1 MTLRYLVFYFRSTT
15 SHESGI
21 AWLEKELHSLQR
33 EKQKLEREKEKYL
46 DREQRLEK
54 IRTAM
59 RNQQQK
65 EITVKTSN
73 GEEFKFGGISENFTR
88 KLFEWEERRN
98 IAPESSTIGETHSM
112 ARANL
117 NKSEK
122 VLPQHQSTYPR
133 GPESASIEISL
144 SDPNLLSKCTSKC

>member
-1 MTLRYLVFYFRSTT
+1 MGLKNFSLISFFRPTT

-98 IAPESSTIGETHSM
+98 IAPESSTIGKTPARTSQTLVWTHTCACMNIHTHAPTFLCAIEHKILQSHVC
-112 ARANL
+112 ARIL
-117 NKSEK
+117 K
-122 VLPQHQSTYPR
+122 V
-133 GPESASIEISL
+133 
-144 SDPNLLSKCTSKC
+144 

>member
-1 MTLRYLVFYFRSTT
+1 MLELRYLVFYFRSTT

-98 IAPESSTIGETHSM
+98 IAPESSTIGETPSRKVFQEFSKNSKSLYVNDCTDITRLFEM
-112 ARANL
+112 AKNTPA
-117 NKSEK
+117 
-122 VLPQHQSTYPR
+122 
-133 GPESASIEISL
+133 
-144 SDPNLLSKCTSKC
+144 

>member
-1 MTLRYLVFYFRSTT
+1 MWELATLQYLVFYFRSTT

-98 IAPESSTIGETHSM
+98 IAPESSTIGKTP
-112 ARANL
+112 ARKVFQEFGQNS
-117 NKSEK
+117 KS
-122 VLPQHQSTYPR
+122 
-133 GPESASIEISL
+133 
-144 SDPNLLSKCTSKC
+144 

>member
-1 MTLRYLVFYFRSTT
+1 MLELRYLVFYFRSTT

-98 IAPESSTIGETHSM
+98 IAPESSTIGETHSRKVFQEFSKNSKSLYVNDCTDITRLFEM
-112 ARANL
+112 AKNTA
-117 NKSEK
+117 
-122 VLPQHQSTYPR
+122 
-133 GPESASIEISL
+133 A
-144 SDPNLLSKCTSKC
+144 

>member
-1 MTLRYLVFYFRSTT
+1 MLEHATLWCLVSYFRSTT

-98 IAPESSTIGETHSM
+98 IAPESSTIGETPSRKVFQEFSKNSKSLYVNDCTDITRLFEM
-112 ARANL
+112 AKNTA
-117 NKSEK
+117 
-122 VLPQHQSTYPR
+122 
-133 GPESASIEISL
+133 A
-144 SDPNLLSKCTSKC
+144 